1 MAVRIAKVED
11 IHDILSI
18 YAPYVEQ
25 TAYTFEY
32 TVPTVE
38 EFTERFR
45 NITKQ
50 FPWLVWEEDG
60 KVLGYAYACAPF
72 ERAAFSWCAEPAIYL
87 RPEARGRGIGRA
99 LYETLEEYLKRQGY
113 VVSYALIT
121 TSNRGSLAF
130 HEAMGYER
138 CAFLPDCGFKHGGW
152 HGIIWMEK
160 RLGVVEM
167 PTTMPTP
174 FPKLVKND

>member
-1 MAVRIAKVED
+1 MPVRIAKMED
-11 IHDILSI
+11 VPRIREI

-38 EFTERFR
+38 EFTKRFQD
-45 NITKQ
+45 ITRQ

-60 KVLGYAYACAPF
+60 RVLGYAYACAPF

-87 RPEARGRGIGRA
+87 CPEARGRGIGRA
-99 LYETLEEYLKRQGY
+99 LYETLEEYLTQQGY
-113 VVSYALIT
+113 LVSYALIT
-121 TSNRGSLAF
+121 TSNAGSVAF
-130 HEAMGYER
+130 HEAMGYQKT
-138 CAFLPDCGFKHGGW
+138 AFLPNCGFKLEGW

-160 RLGVVEM
+160 RLEFVEM
-167 PTTMPTP
+167 PTNMPIAFTE
-174 FPKLVKND
+174 LVKND

>member
-1 MAVRIAKVED
+1 MPVRIAKVED
-11 IHDILSI
+11 VPRILNI

-32 TVPTVE
+32 TAPTVE
-38 EFTERFR
+38 GFKKRFED
-45 NITKQ
+45 ITKQ

-60 KVLGYAYACAPF
+60 KILGYAYACAPF

-87 RPEARGRGIGRA
+87 CPEAKGRGIGRK
-99 LYETLEEYLKRQGY
+99 LYETLEGYLKQQGY

-121 TSNRGSLAF
+121 TSNTGSVAF
-130 HEAMGYER
+130 HEAMGYQKT
-138 CAFLPDCGFKHGGW
+138 AFLPDCGFKLRGW

-160 RLGVVEM
+160 RLNVVEVPTEM
-167 PTTMPTP
+167 PIA
-174 FPKLVKND
+174 FPKLVKID

>member
-11 IHDILSI
+11 VPYILGI

-32 TVPTVE
+32 TVPTLE
-38 EFTERFR
+38 EFTKRFTD
-45 NITKQ
+45 ITEQ
-50 FPWLVWEEDG
+50 FPWLVWEEEG
-60 KVLGYAYACAPF
+60 RVLGYAYACAPF

-87 RPEARGRGIGRA
+87 CPEARGRGIGRA
-99 LYETLEEYLKRQGY
+99 LYETLEDYLKQQGY

-121 TSNRGSLAF
+121 TSNTPSVAF
-130 HEAMGYER
+130 HEAMGYTKT
-138 CAFLPDCGFKHGGW
+138 AFLPDCGFKLGGW

-160 RLGVVEM
+160 RLNSVEM
-167 PTTMPTP
+167 PTRMPVS
-174 FPKLVKND
+174 FPKLVKTY